1 MLVKV
6 FSPYPQNLWITL
18 WKKWGQTDSGPVII
32 AFSLKR
38 IFFRHPCI
46 VRRINELS
54 LMCVL
59 GHRVV
64 KTPTYQCALKFR
76 LCINPVLFRFVKPF
90 RKGDSARQ
98 GSRAGSVS
106 VNR

>member
-1 MLVKV
+1 MLVKA

-18 WKKWGQTDSGPVII
+18 WKKWGQMDSVPVII

-38 IFFRHPCI
+38 IFFRHPRI
-46 VRRINELS
+46 ARRIKWLS

-64 KTPTYQCALKFR
+64 KTPTYQRAMKFR
-76 LCINPVLFRFVKPF
+76 LCINP
-90 RKGDSARQ
+90 
-98 GSRAGSVS
+98 
-106 VNR
+106 